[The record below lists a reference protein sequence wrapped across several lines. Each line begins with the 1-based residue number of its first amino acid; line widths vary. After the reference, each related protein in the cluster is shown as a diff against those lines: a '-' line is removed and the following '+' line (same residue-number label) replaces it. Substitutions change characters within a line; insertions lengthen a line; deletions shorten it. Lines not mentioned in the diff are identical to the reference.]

1 MFSTLSETEII
12 ILTTFNLP
20 FANALNLNQ
29 STILPFGKN
38 LKRFFLPA
46 PFSYL
51 PALFHTSLPLFHTSL
66 PFFISPFP
74 FSYLPAP
81 FSYLPAPFSYFPAP
95 FYTCMPLFH
104 TSLPLFHTSLPFF
117 IPPCPFFIPPCP
129 FPWSRIITT
138 LPHNDTFHN
147 TFRVQRIHSS
157 AHIYKYKMGKDE

>member
-38 LKRFFLPA
+38 SKRFFLPA

-51 PALFHTSLPLFHTSL
+51 PA
-66 PFFISPFP
+66 PFFIPP
-74 FSYLPAP
+74 CP
-81 FSYLPAPFSYFPAP
+81 FSYLPAPFSYFPA
-95 FYTCMPLFH
+95 LFH
-104 TSLPLFHTSLPFF
+104 ISLPFFIPPCPFFIPPCPFFILPCPFLIPACPFF

-138 LPHNDTFHN
+138 LTHNDTFHN